1 MKHILS
7 RYTKEQIK
15 KAGAIKAI
23 FFESDGVLTD
33 GKISYDDAGREI
45 KVFQVKDGNIVSHL
59 KKAGIVVGVIACRD
73 SKTVSHLAAELKLDF
88 CHQGIIDKHSVLEK
102 LTAFH
107 KLKNKQVAYIG
118 ADLSD
123 LPPLAACGLSAC
135 PSDALSY
142 VKTHVDVVTQAK
154 GGQGV
159 LREIADFV
167 LAARGE
173 MEKLV
178 KG

>member
-1 MKHILS
+1 MKHILN

-15 KAGAIKAI
+15 RAGAIKAV
-23 FFESDGVLTD
+23 FFETDGVLTD
-33 GKISYDDAGREI
+33 GKIMYDDAGRES
-45 KVFQVKDGNIVSHL
+45 KAFTVKDSNIVSAL
-59 KKAGIVVGVIACRD
+59 KKAGMVVGIIACRD
-73 SKTVSHLAAELKLDF
+73 SKTVSHLAADLKLDF

-102 LTAFH
+102 LIAFH

-118 ADLSD
+118 ADLAD
-123 LPPLAACGLSAC
+123 LSTLAACGLSAC
-135 PSDALSY
+135 PADALSY
-142 VKTHVDVVTQAK
+142 VKTHVDVVTEAK

-159 LREIADFV
+159 LREIADFL

-173 MEKLV
+173 LEKLV